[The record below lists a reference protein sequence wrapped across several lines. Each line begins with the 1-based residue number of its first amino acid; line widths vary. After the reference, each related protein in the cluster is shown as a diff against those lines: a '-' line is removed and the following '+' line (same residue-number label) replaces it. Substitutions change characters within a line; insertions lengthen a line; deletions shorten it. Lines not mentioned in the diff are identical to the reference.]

1 MNLGKGYTGALCTN
15 LRIPLLVLNHFQ
27 VKQKF
32 WKKTE
37 LNK

>member
-1 MNLGKGYTGALCTN
+1 MNLDKEHTGALCTN

-32 WKKTE
+32 WEKK
-37 LNK
+37 